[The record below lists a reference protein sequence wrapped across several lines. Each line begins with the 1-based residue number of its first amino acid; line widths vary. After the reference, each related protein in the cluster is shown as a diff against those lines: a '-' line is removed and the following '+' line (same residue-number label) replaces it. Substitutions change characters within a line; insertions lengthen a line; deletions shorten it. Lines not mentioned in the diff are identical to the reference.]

1 MHRRSNRVLVLG
13 VIAAWYAAVVAIVAA
28 CVTPAMA
35 QDGGD
40 DDAPRSAPRVIDY
53 STATD
58 ARLIKQL
65 IDASDHA
72 QYDGRVVQAI
82 ADRGMATALASM
94 SALEEK
100 MPHRRAMVYEGIG
113 LAGRSRGWHP
123 ELLKRY
129 DKDAYRIFYEPQG
142 VAEQERVA
150 ACLTWEPWDRTYA
163 DALVR
168 VAPVPTLK
176 WLRAQAESAKPSVER
191 VIPIMLAWSVWVR
204 QQREMHYSEDVR
216 TVTAMLFKNEAIRA
230 HSTALTSLVRVA
242 GDCRADA
249 TTGTIAELL
258 LNSPEVAVRSEAS
271 AALGKL
277 GGTVAR
283 DALIKSL
290 AAEKERIIL
299 SRASGSLENWPDDN
313 EVGAAML
320 SLFERT
326 REPSVRRAILFS
338 AAKGRWKERDAM
350 IEKALASED
359 GGVVGTGLQAF
370 AAKPAPKSAEAV
382 ITIATE
388 ARSVQAGLVDAIA
401 AMADPQTTLLLT
413 SWLKKEANPSI
424 MIKIVVGL
432 RANGDAR
439 ARKALL
445 DVAESSDQAM
455 VVEQAILALDALGDE
470 AVVPLAA
477 RLAEDRT
484 APFGVRLQSILA
496 LGRFDKPESKDVLGR
511 LRAKIGEAFAELKS
525 EEPVKLASYE
535 RYERARLYLAM
546 ARVRQGDKA
555 AVQELTGLF
564 DAGTTTT
571 QHYTIFLL
579 GWLKIDHP
587 IISRGLQS
595 GDFSLLLA
603 AVRAATQID
612 AAKYRAEI
620 ERIESAPFLRAIRE
634 SGIDSLNFRDV
645 LREALKEPPAVKKPE
660 GK

>member
-1 MHRRSNRVLVLG
+1 MRWIANRTCLIGTL
-13 VIAAWYAAVVAIVAA
+13 AAFFVAVMIVNAARGESAWL
-28 CVTPAMA
+28 
-35 QDGGD
+35 QNGD
-40 DDAPRSAPRVIDY
+40 DPDASRGAKRAIDY
-53 STATD
+53 ATASQTK
-58 ARLIKQL
+58 LIEQL

-72 QYDGRVVQAI
+72 HYDGRLVQAL
-82 ADRGMATALASM
+82 ADRGMATALATL
-94 SALEEK
+94 SALDEK
-100 MPHRRAMVYEGIG
+100 MPHRRSMVYEVIG
-113 LAGRSRGWHP
+113 LAGRNRGWHP

-142 VAEQERVA
+142 VAEQERIA
-150 ACLTWEPWDRTYA
+150 ACLAWEPWDRA
-163 DALVR
+163 FVDALVR
-168 VAPVPTLK
+168 AAPVPTLK
-176 WLRAQAESAKPSVER
+176 WLRAQAESPKPGVER
-191 VIPIMLAWSVWVR
+191 VMPIMMAWGVWVR
-204 QQREMHYSEDVR
+204 QQREMHHAEDVR

-230 HSTALTSLVRVA
+230 NATALAALVRVA
-242 GDCRADA
+242 GDCRAVA
-249 TTGTIAELL
+249 TTSTIAELL

-277 GGTVAR
+277 GGPVAR
-283 DALIKSL
+283 DALIKCL
-290 AAEKERIIL
+290 ASEKERVIL
-299 SRASGSLENWPDDN
+299 SRACGSIEQWSDD
-313 EVGAAML
+313 EAVGAAL
-320 SLFERT
+320 LALFNQT
-326 REPSVRRAILFS
+326 QEPSVRRAILFS
-338 AAKGRWKERDAM
+338 ATKGRWKERDVM

-370 AAKPAPKSAEAV
+370 SAKPAPRSAEVV
-382 ITIATE
+382 ISIATE
-388 ARSVQAGLVDAIA
+388 TRHVQAGIVDAIA
-401 AMADPQTTLLLT
+401 AMADPQTTLLLA

-445 DVAESSDQAM
+445 EIAESSDQSM

-470 AVVPLAA
+470 AVLPLIT

-484 APFGVRLQSILA
+484 APLGVRLQAILA
-496 LGRFDKPESKDVLGR
+496 LGRFDKPESKQTLDR
-511 LRAKIGEAFAELKS
+511 LRAKVGEAFAGPES
-525 EEPVKLASYE
+525 SEPVKLASYE

-555 AVQELTGLF
+555 AVQELADLF

-571 QHYTIFLL
+571 QYYTIFLL

-587 IISRGLQS
+587 IISRGLRS

-603 AVRAATQID
+603 AVRSATQID

-620 ERIESAPFLRAIRE
+620 ERVESAPFLRAIRE
-634 SGIDSLNFRDV
+634 SGIDSLNFRDA
-645 LREALKEPPAVKKPE
+645 LREALKESAEKKQE